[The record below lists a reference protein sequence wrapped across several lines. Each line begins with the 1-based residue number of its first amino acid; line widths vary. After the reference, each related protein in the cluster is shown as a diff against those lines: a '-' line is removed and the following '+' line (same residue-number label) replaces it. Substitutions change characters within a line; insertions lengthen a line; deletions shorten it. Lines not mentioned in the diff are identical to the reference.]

1 MLLFLFLGFDSGLV
15 LLFVLLVLFT
25 DVVLFLFKDL
35 NSITTDLS
43 SSKVQL
49 VISAAVSPFFDIKK
63 SINF

>member
-15 LLFVLLVLFT
+15 LFILLVFA